1 MKRSIIGLAAVA
13 ALLMGTVAFAEPG
26 VVKSQ
31 GDASTSNI
39 VTTKHGEAPKIEV
52 SQSIL
57 GINTDVYEKQ
67 QDRTTNALNTA
78 AVEMGNLL
86 TMGYTAKSQAST
98 INQMERLAP
107 TIQNVVENASK
118 YFDRLAAIAPKYKS
132 TAQEMNDRLNQVYAY
147 NFGPV
152 RVAEVDIKQVSNEGK
167 GKLMVGKREIRYFTA
182 PGLIA
187 TKQNEREVI
196 AIERLSDGEYKV
208 ALGIFYAGQEMV
220 KLNWDP
226 RTYTRVDYY
235 LDYHNVN
242 ADGQSWLSC
251 GKSTCVHY
259 SENKTVNAK

>member
-1 MKRSIIGLAAVA
+1 MKRSIIGLAAAA
-13 ALLMGTVAFAEPG
+13 ALLMGTVEFAEPG
-26 VVKSQ
+26 VVAGSQ
-31 GDASTSNI
+31 QNVGNI
-39 VTTKHGEAPKIEV
+39 VTTKHGEAPKVQV

-57 GINTDVYEKQ
+57 GINTDVYEAQ
-67 QDRTTNALNTA
+67 QDVTTKALNTA

-86 TMGYTAKSQAST
+86 TMGFTAKSQAST

-107 TIQNVVENASK
+107 TIENVVQNATK

-132 TAQEMNDRLNQVYAY
+132 AAQEMNDRLNKVYAY

-152 RVAEVDIKQVSNEGK
+152 RVAAVDITQVSNEGK
-167 GKLMVGKREIRYFTA
+167 GKVIVGKREVRYFVA

-196 AIERLSDGEYKV
+196 AIERLSDGEYKI

-242 ADGQSWLSC
+242 AGGQAWLKC
-251 GKSTCVHY
+251 GKSTCVVY
-259 SENKTVNAK
+259 SENKTVNSK

>member
-1 MKRSIIGLAAVA
+1 MKRSILGLVA
-13 ALLMGTVAFAEPG
+13 AATLVLGTSAFAEPG
-26 VVKSQ
+26 VVESTTT
-31 GDASTSNI
+31 ASSSN
-39 VTTKHGEAPKIEV
+39 VEVQKHGTAPKIVV
-52 SQSIL
+52 SQSEL
-57 GINTDVYEKQ
+57 GVNTDVYEKQ
-67 QDRTTNALNTA
+67 QDKTTNALNTA

-107 TIQNVVENASK
+107 TIENVVQNATK
-118 YFDRLAAIAPKYKS
+118 YFDRLAAVAPKYKG
-132 TAQEMNDRLNQVYAY
+132 AADEMRDRLNQVYAY

-152 RVAEVDIKQVSNEGK
+152 RVAAVDITKVSNEGK
-167 GKLMVGKREIRYFTA
+167 GKVMVGEREVRYFVA

-196 AIERLSDGEYKV
+196 AVERLADGEYKV
-208 ALGIFYAGQEMV
+208 ALGIFYAGQEKV

-242 ADGQSWLSC
+242 KDGQAWLSC
-251 GKSTCVHY
+251 AKSKCVHF
-259 SENKTVNAK
+259 SENKTVNTK